1 MDLSNFSSPEL
12 TSRKFISDPET
23 SLEQDSD
30 RVHVYI
36 RVRPLFQS
44 EKRDSV
50 SVQCVDA
57 QSLSVEAAFSP

>member
-23 SLEQDSD
+23 SLEQHDSD

-36 RVRPLFQS
+36 RLRPLF
-44 EKRDSV
+44 
-50 SVQCVDA
+50 
-57 QSLSVEAAFSP
+57 